1 MRVAGRPERFS
12 RGWAYSG
19 VKSHGD
25 EWRGSGES
33 YFRRTRRHP
42 VYAMGDGEATALL
55 DRLRAKDL
63 AERNKT
69 DDERRREREAL
80 HLINR
85 EAQA

>member
-1 MRVAGRPERFS
+1 
-12 RGWAYSG
+12 
-19 VKSHGD
+19 
-25 EWRGSGES
+25 
-33 YFRRTRRHP
+33 
-42 VYAMGDGEATALL
+42 MGDGEATALL

-80 HLINR
+80 HLIKR